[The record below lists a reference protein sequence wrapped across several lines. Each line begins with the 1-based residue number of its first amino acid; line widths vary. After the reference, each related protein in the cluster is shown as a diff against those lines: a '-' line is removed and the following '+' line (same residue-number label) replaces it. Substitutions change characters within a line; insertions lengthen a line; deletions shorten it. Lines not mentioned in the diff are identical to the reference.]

1 MRYQIDHDLH
11 IHTCL
16 SRCAQDM
23 HQRPERILQYGL
35 ENGLHTL
42 CITDHFW
49 DERVPGVKF
58 GMEGSAFG
66 FYATQTYDH
75 IRLALPLPEHEGIR
89 YLFGCETEM
98 ACDFT
103 IGVSKKVA
111 DELDFIIVP
120 TTHLHMS
127 RLAARVPEDNT
138 DARRAELWVKRFQAV
153 LDSGLPLRKV
163 GIPHLTT
170 ALFVPNK
177 DWEGVER
184 CLQMIS
190 DDDMK
195 HLFSQAAK
203 AGVGIELNFEP
214 SRCAHILDLVLR
226 PYKIAIECG
235 CKFYLGSDAHTVR
248 EMERAMPEFEKMIDL
263 LHLTEDQKYVVPG
276 REEL

>member
-1 MRYQIDHDLH
+1 L
-11 IHTCL
+11 
-16 SRCAQDM
+16 
-23 HQRPERILQYGL
+23 EYGL
-35 ENGLHTL
+35 ENNLHTL

-58 GMEGSAFG
+58 GQIGRSAANG
-66 FYATQTYDH
+66 YAIQNYNH
-75 IRLALPLPEHEGIR
+75 IRLALPLPKHEGVR

-98 ACDFT
+98 DKNFT
-103 IGVSKKVA
+103 IGVSKQVA

-120 TTHLHMS
+120 TTHMHMKG
-127 RLAARVPEDNT
+127 LAVNNPEDDT
-138 DARRAELWVKRFQAV
+138 DERRAELWVKRFQAV
-153 LDSGLPLRKV
+153 LDSGLPLKKV

-195 HLFSQAAK
+195 HLFGQAAK

-214 SRCAHILDLVLR
+214 SRCAHIIELVLR
-226 PYKIAIECG
+226 PYRIAIECG
-235 CKFYLGSDAHTVR
+235 CKFYLGSDAHTVG
-248 EMERAMPEFEKMIDL
+248 ELQRAMPEFEKMIDL
-263 LHLTEDQKYVVPG
+263 LDLTEDQKYVVP
-276 REEL
+276 RKEEL

>member
-1 MRYQIDHDLH
+1 MRYRIDHDLH

-23 HQRPERILQYGL
+23 RQRPERILQYGL
-35 ENGLHTL
+35 DNGLHTL

-49 DERVPGVKF
+49 DERVPGVRF
-58 GMEGSAFG
+58 GMEGGAFNA
-66 FYATQTYDH
+66 YATQTYDH
-75 IRLALPLPEHEGIR
+75 IRLALPLPKHEGVR

-98 ACDFT
+98 AADFT
-103 IGVSKKVA
+103 IGVSKTVA

-120 TTHLHMS
+120 TTHLHM
-127 RLAARVPEDNT
+127 RLLAARDPEDNT
-138 DARRAELWVKRFQAV
+138 EERRAELWVQRFQAL
-153 LDSGLPLRKV
+153 LDSGLPLHKV

-170 ALFVPNK
+170 ALFVPGT
-177 DWEGVER
+177 DWAGVER
-184 CLQMIS
+184 CLSMIS

-214 SRCAHILDLVLR
+214 SRCESVLDAVLR

-235 CKFYLGSDAHTVR
+235 CKFYLGSDAHTVAGL
-248 EMERAMPEFEKMIDL
+248 ERAIPEFEKMIDL
-263 LHLTEDQKYVVPG
+263 LGLTEDQKYTVPEK
-276 REEL
+276 EEL